1 VGASAFAAF
10 LFTAFA
16 IVVALQPKL
25 MPDFFIYRLGSE
37 LTARGENPY
46 DLAKVRAHVAAQ
58 FPEENPKPESFVN
71 NCGYFLPPQATV
83 LFLPFAM
90 LPLSAAKVAWALVQ
104 GLAALAIATL
114 PRLLHRPAD
123 PPPAGL
129 VPKLVPFLLL
139 VNFLTLAVVLVGQ
152 VTVVCVGC
160 VAAGLWCFASER
172 RWGFWLGVLLWSVP
186 FVKPHVALALIPLAW
201 YLGGWRR
208 AAALVGVVAALN
220 LLGATLVGGSPL
232 FLRDYLDFL
241 SASHRAVQF
250 NRAELNPEITSWNR
264 LLFVGTGVL
273 VEQNPVVTLASYF
286 VWFGLA
292 LGRCAV
298 SGARPSAAWAL
309 AACAAGMVW
318 CPQVLGYEALAL
330 ALAVPWVRDLF
341 LDGRRAWGLA
351 AVALLA
357 LQTVPFQAFERVGFD
372 FHRPLGVALFALLVL
387 LGPTNPTKT
396 D

>member
-1 VGASAFAAF
+1 MLAPL

-16 IVVALQPKL
+16 LFVAFVPGM

-58 FPEENPKPESFVN
+58 FPRNETLAA
-71 NCGYFLPPQATV
+71 NCGYYLPPQAVV
-83 LFLPFAM
+83 LFLPFAA
-90 LPLSAAKVAWALVQ
+90 LPLPAAKVAWALAQ
-104 GLAALAIATL
+104 GLAAFAIATL
-114 PRLLHRPAD
+114 PRALRGERTATASERPS
-123 PPPAGL
+123 L

-139 VNFLTLAVVLVGQ
+139 ANFLTLAVVMVGQ
-152 VTVVCVGC
+152 VTVLTVGC
-160 VAAGLWCFASER
+160 VAAGLWCFANGK

-186 FVKPHVALALIPLAW
+186 FVKPHVALPLIPLAW

-208 AAALVGVVAALN
+208 AAALVGVVAAFN
-220 LLGATLVGGSPL
+220 IVGAALAGGSPL
-232 FLRDYLDFL
+232 FLRDYLDYL
-241 SASHRAVQF
+241 GASHRAVQF
-250 NRAELNPEITSWNR
+250 NRAELNYEMTSWNR

-273 VEQNPVVTLASYF
+273 VEQNAVTTLASYL
-286 VWFGLA
+286 VWFGLV
-292 LGRCAV
+292 LGRCAIG
-298 SGARPSAAWAL
+298 GARPSAAWAL
-309 AACAAGMVW
+309 AACAAAMVF

-330 ALAVPWVRDLF
+330 VLAVPWVRDLF
-341 LDGRRAWGLA
+341 ATGRRGWGWA

-357 LQTVPFQAFERVGFD
+357 LQAMPFQAFERIGFD

-387 LGPTNPTKT
+387 VGPPYAVKT